1 YPGRRIVNGWQR
13 PVQTGPPSCGTWR
26 ARVLATLEGH
36 TSAVS
41 VVAWSPDGRR
51 LATSCAGYGLERQL
65 EVGEVK
71 IWEAVDGREMLA
83 LKGHTGKVHS
93 VSWSPDGK
101 RLATGSEDGTVKV
114 WDASG
119 GRELLAYPSMVTAV
133 SWSPDG
139 QRLATGSGDGTVK
152 VWEAASI
159 KAV

>member
-1 YPGRRIVNGWQR
+1 
-13 PVQTGPPSCGTWR
+13 
-26 ARVLATLEGH
+26 
-36 TSAVS
+36 
-41 VVAWSPDGRR
+41 
-51 LATSCAGYGLERQL
+51 AGYGIERQR

-71 IWEAVDGREMLA
+71 IWDAADGREMLT

-101 RLATGSEDGTVKV
+101 RLATGSADGTVKV

-119 GRELLAYPSMVTAV
+119 GRELLAYKGKVTSV

-139 QRLATGSGDGTVK
+139 KQLASGSWDGTVK

-159 KAV
+159 EAVQEWARQDPALDDILARNALRGPHGQGFIQSWLLFLPLTLGTSETGAQ